1 MGSNLE
7 IVYKIDSKI
16 LFYLSY
22 KKLHRMGDRIESI
35 MKNRASLE
43 SGWKQTI
50 VEGQTIIEEQPIVEG
65 QPIVKGSKT
74 IRSIRIGSQVNCN
87 GDELICDDSTYDK
100 MKTLLEKHN
109 IKNFILQN
117 IRNNFEY
124 STEIQLDESE
134 YKEFIEK
141 LS

>member
-1 MGSNLE
+1 MS
-7 IVYKIDSKI
+7 
-16 LFYLSY
+16 
-22 KKLHRMGDRIESI
+22 DRIESI

-50 VEGQTIIEEQPIVEG
+50 VE
-65 QPIVKGSKT
+65 GSKT

-87 GDELICDDSTYDK
+87 GDELICDDSTYDN

-134 YKEFIEK
+134 YNEFIEK

>member
-1 MGSNLE
+1 MGENMGIKLNA
-7 IVYKIDSKI
+7 IYIILCKIDSKI
-16 LFYLSY
+16 SFYVSY
-22 KKLHRMGDRIESI
+22 KNYIKMSDRIESI

-50 VEGQTIIEEQPIVEG
+50 VE
-65 QPIVKGSKT
+65 GSKT

-87 GDELICDDSTYDK
+87 GDELICDDSTYDN

-134 YKEFIEK
+134 YEEFIEK